1 MVRAVIFDLDGTL
14 LDTLEDIG
22 RAANRVLSSNGFP
35 DHPLES
41 YKYFVGDGAA
51 VLFQRALPDGF
62 GRGDTLERC
71 LRQFRDDYG
80 RAWNV
85 ATKLYP
91 GVPDLLNGLAGR
103 GIRMSVFSNKPHAIT
118 EACVDGFLGAWTF
131 DVVLGHRDGAP
142 KKPDPSGA
150 LAIAARTGVR
160 PDEFLYL
167 GDTGTDMETAHR
179 AGMRPIG
186 ALWGFRTREELE
198 AHGAERLL
206 EHPAELIDLL

>member
-35 DHPLES
+35 GHPLES

-51 VLFQRALPDGF
+51 VLFQRALPDGL

-85 ATKLYP
+85 ATKPYP
-91 GVPDLLNGLAGR
+91 GVPDLLTGLSER

-118 EACVDGFLGAWTF
+118 EACVDGLLGGWTF
-131 DVVLGHRDGAP
+131 DVVLGHKDGAP

-150 LAIAARTGVR
+150 LAIAVRTGVR

-167 GDTGTDMETAHR
+167 GDTGTDMDTAHR

-198 AHGAERLL
+198 AHGAEHVLQ
-206 EHPAELIDLL
+206 HPTELIDLL

>member
-22 RAANRVLSSNGFP
+22 RAANRVLAANGCP
-35 DHPLES
+35 EHPLVS

-51 VLFQRALPDGF
+51 VLFQRALPEGL
-62 GRGDTLERC
+62 GHGDLLERC
-71 LRQFRDDYG
+71 LREFREDYG
-80 RAWNV
+80 RTWNV
-85 ATKLYP
+85 ATEPYP
-91 GVPDLLNGLAGR
+91 GIPELLDGLAGR

-118 EACVDGFLGAWTF
+118 EACVRGLLPDWSF
-131 DVVLGHRDGAP
+131 DVVLGHKEGEP

-150 LAIAARTGVR
+150 LAIAGQTGVR

-167 GDTGTDMETAHR
+167 GDTGTDMDTAHR

-206 EHPAELIDLL
+206 EHPTELMHLL